1 MFVAYCVPQL
11 HDLLAPTALSL
22 PTERSAIISA
32 TLPVALY
39 IVCRIKA
46 LFLLHSKLCLWCR
59 ALHPVVADA
68 AFRIVQPRTLHGVQ
82 CIAPTLRSQ
91 IGQTVSGRSGTLQP
105 SAALCSPLRQCRRS
119 VPFGR
124 EWSHRCTLRCAD
136 PTAMATTTRTCA
148 SAQRSAGRSH
158 SGTRSGSSSCPRS
171 AA

>member
-1 MFVAYCVPQL
+1 MQCGAVRCGAVQCARHATVASLSTAPVGQGVDRVCVAFAAYCVPQL

-68 AFRIVQPRTLHGVQ
+68 AFRIVQPRTLHGAQ
-82 CIAPTLRSQ
+82 CIVPTLRSQ
-91 IGQTVSGRSGTLQP
+91 IGQIVSGRSCTLQP
-105 SAALCSPLRQCRRS
+105 SAAMPQ
-119 VPFGR
+119 
-124 EWSHRCTLRCAD
+124 E
-136 PTAMATTTRTCA
+136 
-148 SAQRSAGRSH
+148 
-158 SGTRSGSSSCPRS
+158 CPVWP
-171 AA
+171 

>member
-1 MFVAYCVPQL
+1 MQCGAVRCGAVQRARHATVASLSTAPVGQGVDRVCVLFAAYCVPQL

-82 CIAPTLRSQ
+82 CIVPTLRSQ
-91 IGQTVSGRSGTLQP
+91 IDRSDRSRPIGSGTLQP
-105 SAALCSPLRQCRRS
+105 SAAMPQ
-119 VPFGR
+119 
-124 EWSHRCTLRCAD
+124 E
-136 PTAMATTTRTCA
+136 
-148 SAQRSAGRSH
+148 
-158 SGTRSGSSSCPRS
+158 CPVWP
-171 AA
+171 